1 MGVNNVD
8 YTLTAMMFSTRR
20 DICKALLLFN
30 ESDVEG
36 KDLHSTKMYKYFKY
50 LILSGICT
58 LHQARQSL
66 YCHFVF
72 LKYKKMTSDLW

>member
-50 LILSGICT
+50 LILSGI
-58 LHQARQSL
+58 LH
-66 YCHFVF
+66 V
-72 LKYKKMTSDLW
+72 TSGKTVPVLSFCIFEI